1 MGIISEIKKRGISE
15 YLVNILMSYF
25 EHRKLKIEDNVVDLS
40 CGVPQGSVLGGTLWN
55 IYYDPVLRMEVQA
68 NSKLIAYADDLVVV
82 TWADTKTDLEREMKE
97 TIIQIENWM
106 EDHKLK
112 LALQKTEIVMLAS
125 KRRCKEIS
133 VEIGGM
139 VVTSKMCAKYLGVYF
154 DRDMRMKEH
163 LKKAVEKAGKTANNL
178 ARVMPNIDGPDN
190 GKRRML
196 ASVVYS
202 ILLYGAPVWGNV
214 TKWHKYVTLLER
226 VQRKVMLRLCR
237 AYRTTS
243 TPALQI
249 ITGTLPIELMVK
261 EKVEL
266 YTLNKINDEE
276 EQKIREE
283 ELKEN
288 LWEIWMEKWENET
301 TRGQWTKRIIKNVK
315 EWVERKHGCVTYE
328 MSQFLTGHGNF
339 GTYLKRMR
347 KVRTERCQYCEYEQD
362 DPCHTFF
369 GCQRFNEAR
378 QECYRRIGRE
388 LSPDNVIEEILK
400 CRENWEIY
408 VGMIRKIIRIKEADG
423 RLRAQQ

>member
-1 MGIISEIKKRGISE
+1 
-15 YLVNILMSYF
+15 
-25 EHRKLKIEDNVVDLS
+25 
-40 CGVPQGSVLGGTLWN
+40 
-55 IYYDPVLRMEVQA
+55 MEVQA

-347 KVRTERCQYCEYEQD
+347 KVRTERCQYLPPDILDYPTSSDMIISEHTNVTLECAVRGSPTPVVTWKREDSTDIVLGSTKRAVVYEGTSL
-362 DPCHTFF
+362 TF
-369 GCQRFNEAR
+369 QRVSRR
-378 QECYRRIGRE
+378 QAGAYLCIASNGVPPSVSKRISLIVHYG
-388 LSPDNVIEEILK
+388 
-400 CRENWEIY
+400 
-408 VGMIRKIIRIKEADG
+408 VGMFRQP
-423 RLRAQQ
+423 LNQP